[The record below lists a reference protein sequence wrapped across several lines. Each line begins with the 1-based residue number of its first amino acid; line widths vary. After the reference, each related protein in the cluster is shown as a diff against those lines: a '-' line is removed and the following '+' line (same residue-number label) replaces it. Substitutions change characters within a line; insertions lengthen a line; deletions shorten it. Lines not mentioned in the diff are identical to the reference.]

1 MKISS
6 SRRPLKFSNI
16 TIVGAGYVGTSIA
29 TLLGQ
34 KLNVTIVDK
43 DNQKVGLLNNRKS
56 PFQDDEINDLLE
68 NSLSHVKATNNLS
81 SLFKKTDLYILAL
94 PTNYDPE
101 KNYFNTSVLEEVI
114 SLISSQDEDI
124 PILIKSTVPVGFT
137 EEIKA
142 KLGKEN
148 IIFSPEF
155 LREGSALKDNLFPS
169 RIVIG
174 EDSEVS
180 RRIGGLLKY
189 FAKNIPECF
198 YMDSKEAESVKLFSN
213 SYLALRVAYFN
224 ELDTYA
230 MRFKLDTEKVINGV
244 CSDPRIGEG
253 YNNPSFGYGGYCLPK
268 DSKQLLANYSNVP
281 QNLISAIVDSN
292 SSRKDAIAE
301 DILKRNPKIIGI
313 YRLIM
318 KENSDN
324 IRESS
329 IQGIMKRIKA
339 KGKKVI
345 IFEPLLDD
353 NVFFGSEV
361 YSSLDNFKSDSS
373 MIITNRID
381 SNLSDVEEK
390 VYSRDIF
397 KNN

>member
-180 RRIGGLLKY
+180 RRIGGLLKS